1 MKKII
6 IGLSLS
12 VVSTLTFAASSAV
25 CATGTGSA
33 VDATTGLTGST
44 AFVQTGFTPKCSAN
58 TSVAFAQSPNTAAVG
73 AISTKGNQIF
83 GGHTNGGAV
92 AKTADCATSGCV
104 ASDATSA
111 ADTMLT
117 QSSS

>member
-6 IGLSLS
+6 VAVSLCA
-12 VVSTLTFAASSAV
+12 VSAVSMAASSAI
-25 CATGTGSA
+25 CTTGTGSQ
-33 VDATTGLTGST
+33 VTGGTD
-44 AFVQTGFTPKCSAN
+44 FVKSSFTPKCSAN
-58 TSVAFAQSPNTAAVG
+58 TSVAFDQSANSAAVG

-111 ADTMLT
+111 ADAQLT
-117 QSSS
+117 ASSS

>member
-6 IGLSLS
+6 VALSLCA
-12 VVSTLTFAASSAV
+12 VSAVSMAASSAI
-25 CATGTGSA
+25 CTTGTGSQVA
-33 VDATTGLTGST
+33 GGTD
-44 AFVQTGFTPKCSAN
+44 FVKSSFTPKCSAN
-58 TSVAFAQSPNTAAVG
+58 TSVAFDQSANSAAVG

-92 AKTADCATSGCV
+92 AKLSTGGDCAASGCV
-104 ASDATSA
+104 AGDATTA

-117 QSSS
+117 ASSS